1 MGSSTGKSSGGG
13 REFELSSCFDS
24 PQMGMRSTSTPRQT
38 PVACVRP
45 VAAASF
51 TGDDSISMPA
61 ERRWERYFG
70 NSPPMDDLDDFEP
83 STDFNLPTP
92 RKTCSPVHNKASGTK
107 GNTKQPE
114 VQQAVAAKYNSSKSV
129 IDLTDGTECKQ
140 ALKWKD
146 THTLASDQPKTTGED
161 HDKQTNWTAMEV
173 SSSQDDMFG
182 SSQQDDSIAMML
194 DAVPGTPPVKTG
206 TKQQRTAQAVKVRD
220 NNCAVKQAEGQRSTG
235 TSHADFDIE
244 AVSDYPLL
252 YTDAKEVASS
262 QLHQGL
268 QDLLCYRLS
277 VMGRMCGV
285 WDRVASSQLHQGLQD
300 LLCYR
305 LSVMERMCGV
315 WDRVASSQLHQG
327 LQDLLCYRLGVME
340 RMCGVWD
347 RVASSQL
354 HQGLQDLLCYR
365 LGVMERMCGVW
376 ERVAS
381 SQLHQGLHDLLCY
394 RLGVME
400 RMCGVWDR
408 VASSQLHQGL
418 QDLLCYRLSVM
429 ERMCGVWDRVASSQ
443 LHQGLHD
450 LLCYRLSVMDRMCEV
465 WDRVASSQLHQ
476 GLQDLLCYRLSVM
489 ERMCG
494 VWDRVASSQLH
505 QGLQDLL
512 CYRLGVMER
521 MCGVWDRVPLS
532 VLTTLPAADMTAIT
546 QCSSLR
552 KQLTAK
558 SKEMENVL
566 KERGEKVPGYLSNNP
581 TALSP
586 QRNAPR
592 NGESPFVGSKNKTP
606 NNDTNNGTRSVT
618 TVAMSSDPQTL
629 NSGSGGQRAKFNFR
643 RTSGSSAKSPGSAI
657 KVPLQFTDSPDF
669 SKDRKTSFPNTAKER
684 PGLLDTPTSF
694 SKDGKFNPNSNS
706 DTNSSLP
713 TPTNNATPS
722 YNITHSTNKPVF
734 DDDFYDDDIPSAQ
747 GTTYAE
753 NPQQSTANSNTLR
766 STSSKTWCNPEDAV
780 EIEDSESDSEDHHN
794 KQTTFN
800 DRPEENN
807 EIEDEYWDVDD
818 IGLDEIEN
826 DGLSLYENSKG
837 GSKQPENDS
846 RHQNCNAQQFQPPF
860 KTPTHPANNRSS
872 CNNTGHTAEQTFD
885 DESFW
890 EEWEDESMMENSRT
904 RTETTNRST
913 AASGTPQS
921 QAPKRPDPNAEFNGT
936 HFPHST
942 RMTSLFNKVFG
953 LHRFRTNQ
961 LEACNAALLGK
972 DCFIL
977 MPTGGGKSLCYQ
989 LPAIVSGGV
998 TIVISPLK
1006 SLIQDQVSKLNGL
1019 EVPASHLSGE
1029 LSQQVASGVYMDL
1042 ARRTPQTKLLYV
1054 TPEKVSSSEK
1064 LLSTLKSL
1072 YQRGLLDRFVID
1084 EAHCVSQWG
1093 HDFRPDYKKLC
1104 VLRKSF
1110 PGVPMMAL
1118 TATATPRVRRDIL
1131 HQLGM
1136 TDPRWFVLSFNRT
1149 NLHYSVMPKKVK
1161 SATKEVLELIN
1172 SRFRNK
1178 TGIVYCL
1185 SRKECETVSDELCRN
1200 GTSACAYHAGMSDK
1214 ERVRIQDLW
1223 PECFYCFQVICATIA
1238 FGMGIDKPDVR
1249 FVIHYSLPKS
1259 VEGYYQESGRAGRD
1273 GEASDCILFYNY
1285 HDKMRMQKLIHMD
1298 KEATYESRKVH
1309 MDNLLRMVQYCENE
1323 SDCRR
1328 AQLLHYFGET
1338 DFNPELCTSDPRTT
1352 CDNCKL
1358 EGAFEMKDVTTEA
1371 KMVVEFVRSVGGNS
1385 TGGGGRRGW
1394 GVQGYTLLHVTDVF
1408 KGSSN
1413 KKIMDTDHHKYPLYN
1428 YGAAFSRHCSS
1439 NKKIMDTDHHKYPQ
1453 LVPFLTTI
1461 STFDILGSSNKKIMD
1476 TDHHKYP
1483 LYNYGAAFSRHDAER
1498 LMRKLVTEGVLA
1510 EDLHVVPRV
1519 EQVVAYV
1526 RLGLKADAVVSGRM
1540 KVHLAIR
1547 RTGQRAVV
1555 AKNQDSNASVWEKL
1569 FLELQSLCK
1578 DLANENSVQSH
1589 HIFPPQTL
1597 REMSRKVPRNEHD
1610 MLEIDGVSERKLYKF
1625 GPQFL
1630 DVIDNFVK
1638 NNPEVTMKPQAK
1650 PAAQAS
1656 ASPYFQGNQYQY
1668 KGKGVKRKRGG
1679 AGGGGARNKRIKQS
1693 RKQGGAG
1700 RGRRQGKAS
1709 KRGQSNSYS
1718 AAEPPSAAPRNCTTK
1733 GSAPGMMPMPAPGQK
1748 RSFLQG
1754 QFGYM
1759 KT

>member
-1 MGSSTGKSSGGG
+1 
-13 REFELSSCFDS
+13 
-24 PQMGMRSTSTPRQT
+24 
-38 PVACVRP
+38 
-45 VAAASF
+45 
-51 TGDDSISMPA
+51 MPA

-194 DAVPGTPPVKTG
+194 DLDAVPGTPPVKTG

-220 NNCAVKQAEGQRSTG
+220 NSCAVKQAEGQRSTG
-235 TSHADFDIE
+235 TAHADFDIE

-268 QDLLCYRLS
+268 
-277 VMGRMCGV
+277 
-285 WDRVASSQLHQGLQD
+285 
-300 LLCYR
+300 
-305 LSVMERMCGV
+305 
-315 WDRVASSQLHQG
+315 
-327 LQDLLCYRLGVME
+327 
-340 RMCGVWD
+340 
-347 RVASSQL
+347 
-354 HQGLQDLLCYR
+354 
-365 LGVMERMCGVW
+365 
-376 ERVAS
+376 
-381 SQLHQGLHDLLCY
+381 
-394 RLGVME
+394 
-400 RMCGVWDR
+400 
-408 VASSQLHQGL
+408 
-418 QDLLCYRLSVM
+418 
-429 ERMCGVWDRVASSQ
+429 
-443 LHQGLHD
+443 HD
-450 LLCYRLSVMDRMCEV
+450 LLCYRLSV
-465 WDRVASSQLHQ
+465 L
-476 GLQDLLCYRLSVM
+476 

-494 VWDRVASSQLH
+494 VFDQL
-505 QGLQDLL
+505 
-512 CYRLGVMER
+512 
-521 MCGVWDRVPLS
+521 PLS
-532 VLTTLPAADMTAIT
+532 VLTSLPTVDMNAIT

-566 KERGEKVPGYLSNNP
+566 KERGEKVPGYLSNIP

-586 QRNAPR
+586 QRNALR
-592 NGESPFVGSKNKTP
+592 NGDSPFVGSKNKTP
-606 NNDTNNGTRSVT
+606 NNDNNNSTRST
-618 TVAMSSDPQTL
+618 STVAMSCDPQPL

-643 RTSGSSAKSPGSAI
+643 RTFGSSSKSPGSAV
-657 KVPLQFTDSPDF
+657 KVPLQFTDSPDV
-669 SKDRKTSFPNTAKER
+669 SKDRKASLLNTAKER
-684 PGLLDTPTSF
+684 PGFLDTPTSF
-694 SKDGKFNPNSNS
+694 NKDGKFSVNSNS

-713 TPTNNATPS
+713 TPTNSATLS
-722 YNITHSTNKPVF
+722 YNFTHSTSKPVF

-747 GTTYAE
+747 ANSYTK
-753 NPQQSTANSNTLR
+753 NPQYSTTNSNTLR
-766 STSSKTWCNPEDAV
+766 STSKTWCNPKDAV
-780 EIEDSESDSEDHHN
+780 EIEDSESESEDHHN

-800 DRPEENN
+800 DHPDENN

-826 DGLSLYENSKG
+826 DGLSLYENGKG

-846 RHQNCNAQQFQPPF
+846 RHQNSNAQAFQPPF
-860 KTPTHPANNRSS
+860 KTPTNAANNRSS

-904 RTETTNRST
+904 RTDTTNRNATVSGSKTPAAAGFTTPQARGGAGTST
-913 AASGTPQS
+913 GLASKAPQS

-936 HFPHST
+936 HFPHSS

-1019 EVPASHLSGE
+1019 EVPAAHLSGE

-1136 TDPRWFVLSFNRT
+1136 TDPRWFVQSFNRT

-1172 SRFRNK
+1172 SRFRSK

-1214 ERVRIQDLW
+1214 ERARIQDLW
-1223 PECFYCFQVICATIA
+1223 PEHYKVICATIA

-1385 TGGGGRRGW
+1385 SGGGGRRGW

-1408 KGSSN
+1408 K
-1413 KKIMDTDHHKYPLYN
+1413 
-1428 YGAAFSRHCSS
+1428 
-1439 NKKIMDTDHHKYPQ
+1439 
-1453 LVPFLTTI
+1453 
-1461 STFDILGSSNKKIMD
+1461 GSSNKKIMD

-1569 FLELQSLCK
+1569 FIELQSLCK

-1679 AGGGGARNKRIKQS
+1679 GGAGGARNKRIKQS
-1693 RKQGGAG
+1693 RKQG
-1700 RGRRQGKAS
+1700 
-1709 KRGQSNSYS
+1709 
-1718 AAEPPSAAPRNCTTK
+1718 
-1733 GSAPGMMPMPAPGQK
+1733 
-1748 RSFLQG
+1748 
-1754 QFGYM
+1754 
-1759 KT
+1759 

>member
-1 MGSSTGKSSGGG
+1 MSNFPQNNLQEQLARHRQTNTGTGTGKTGQATKASFSFKKTSTTSGVISTRPQNSSVAPTQNFTAPRKPLSPVKKDNNFCNIPENNGLQGSCWKQPAKPSSSVENTVTASIDTLSQNGGRTRNKLSRGTNKSSQQLRINKFFEKPKPGPPNFPTSKLQASFSNTTVQPSNNSRSSSSTKSGGTG
-13 REFELSSCFDS
+13 NVFEMSSCFDS
-24 PQMGMRSTSTPRQT
+24 PQMNMRSTSTPRHT

-51 TGDDSISMPA
+51 TGDDSLSMPA

-83 STDFNLPTP
+83 STDFHLPTP
-92 RKTCSPVHNKASGTK
+92 RKTCSPVHDKASSSCK
-107 GNTKQPE
+107 SNTKQPE
-114 VQQAVAAKYNSSKSV
+114 VQQAVATKYGSNSV
-129 IDLTDGTECKQ
+129 IDLTDGTDCKQ
-140 ALKWKD
+140 AQRWKD
-146 THTLASDQPKTTGED
+146 THTSGGDEAKTSAEDNHHDDQQED
-161 HDKQTNWTAMEV
+161 WPAGEV
-173 SSSQDDMFG
+173 SSSQEDMFG

-194 DAVPGTPPVKTG
+194 DAVPGTPQCKTS
-206 TKQQRTAQAVKVRD
+206 TEQQRTAQAVKGRD
-220 NNCAVKQAEGQRSTG
+220 SSGAVKQVQGRRSPG
-235 TSHADFDIE
+235 TEHACFDIE

-252 YTDAKEVASS
+252 YTEAKE
-262 QLHQGL
+262 
-268 QDLLCYRLS
+268 
-277 VMGRMCGV
+277 
-285 WDRVASSQLHQGLQD
+285 
-300 LLCYR
+300 
-305 LSVMERMCGV
+305 
-315 WDRVASSQLHQG
+315 
-327 LQDLLCYRLGVME
+327 
-340 RMCGVWD
+340 
-347 RVASSQL
+347 
-354 HQGLQDLLCYR
+354 
-365 LGVMERMCGVW
+365 
-376 ERVAS
+376 VAS

-408 VASSQLHQGL
+408 V
-418 QDLLCYRLSVM
+418 
-429 ERMCGVWDRVASSQ
+429 
-443 LHQGLHD
+443 
-450 LLCYRLSVMDRMCEV
+450 
-465 WDRVASSQLHQ
+465 
-476 GLQDLLCYRLSVM
+476 
-489 ERMCG
+489 
-494 VWDRVASSQLH
+494 
-505 QGLQDLL
+505 
-512 CYRLGVMER
+512 
-521 MCGVWDRVPLS
+521 PLS
-532 VLTTLPAADMTAIT
+532 VLTSLPAADMTAIT

-566 KERGEKVPGYLSNNP
+566 KERGEKVPDYLGSA
-581 TALSP
+581 ALSP
-586 QRNAPR
+586 LRNAPR
-592 NGESPFVGSKNKTP
+592 NCESPFIGSKNKTP
-606 NNDTNNGTRSVT
+606 SNNTNSSTRSAT

-629 NSGSGGQRAKFNFR
+629 NSGSEGQKAKFNFR
-643 RTSGSSAKSPGSAI
+643 RTSGSSSKSPSSAI
-657 KVPLQFTDSPDF
+657 KVPLKFTDSPNVP
-669 SKDRKTSFPNTAKER
+669 KDRKASHLNTAKER
-684 PGLLDTPTSF
+684 PGFLDSPTSF
-694 SKDGKFNPNSNS
+694 SKDWNTNSNS
-706 DTNSSLP
+706 DVSPGLP
-713 TPTNNATPS
+713 DLATLATNNSTPS
-722 YNITHSTNKPVF
+722 YNFTHSTSKPNFNDNF
-734 DDDFYDDDIPSAQ
+734 DNDIPSAQ
-747 GTTYAE
+747 ATSYA
-753 NPQQSTANSNTLR
+753 QQSTSKSNTLGV
-766 STSSKTWCNPEDAV
+766 TSKNWCNTEDAF
-780 EIEDSESDSEDHHN
+780 EIEDSESETEDHYNQQVEQATHN
-794 KQTTFN
+794 VHPQ
-800 DRPEENN
+800 ENN
-807 EIEDEYWDVDD
+807 EIDDEYWDVDD

-826 DGLSLYENSKG
+826 DGLSLYESGQG
-837 GSKQPENDS
+837 GSKQPTENDN
-846 RHQNCNAQQFQPPF
+846 RHQNGVQAFQAPF
-860 KTPTHPANNRSS
+860 KTPTHPVNNRSS
-872 CNNTGHTAEQTFD
+872 CNNTNGYTTDETYD
-885 DESFW
+885 NESFW
-890 EEWEDESMMENSRT
+890 GAEDWEDESMMENSRSRMEPN
-904 RTETTNRST
+904 RTSAALGSKSSATTGFTTPQARGGAST
-913 AASGTPQS
+913 SNTSTSTGLASKAPQS
-921 QAPKRPDPNAEFNGT
+921 QAPKRPDANAEFNNT
-936 HFPHST
+936 QFPHSA

-961 LEACNAALLGK
+961 LQACNAALLGK

-1006 SLIQDQVSKLNGL
+1006 SLIQDQVSKLIGL

-1029 LSQQVASGVYMDL
+1029 LSAQVVSGVYTDL
-1042 ARRTPQTKLLYV
+1042 ARRTPQMKLLYV
-1054 TPEKVSSSEK
+1054 TPEKICSSDK

-1136 TDPRWFVLSFNRT
+1136 TDPRWFVQSFNRT

-1172 SRFRNK
+1172 ARFRNK

-1185 SRKECETVSDELCRN
+1185 SRKECETVSDELCRS

-1214 ERVRIQDLW
+1214 ERMRIQDLW
-1223 PECFYCFQVICATIA
+1223 PEHYKVICATIA

-1338 DFNPELCTSDPRTT
+1338 DFNSENCTSDPRTT
-1352 CDNCKL
+1352 CDNCKS

-1371 KMVVEFVRSVGGNS
+1371 KMVVEFVRSIGGNS
-1385 TGGGGRRGW
+1385 GGGNNNGRRRW

-1413 KKIMDTDHHKYPLYN
+1413 KKIME
-1428 YGAAFSRHCSS
+1428 
-1439 NKKIMDTDHHKYPQ
+1439 
-1453 LVPFLTTI
+1453 
-1461 STFDILGSSNKKIMD
+1461 

-1498 LMRKLVTEGVLA
+1498 LLRKLVTEGVLA

-1547 RTGQRAVV
+1547 RVGQRAVV
-1555 AKNQDSNASVWEKL
+1555 TKNQDGNASVWEKL
-1569 FLELQSLCK
+1569 FIELQTLCK
-1578 DLANENSVQSH
+1578 ELAHENSVQPH

-1638 NNPEVTMKPQAK
+1638 NNPEVTMKPQPK
-1650 PAAQAS
+1650 PATPAS
-1656 ASPYFQGNQYQY
+1656 ASPYFPGGNQYQGR
-1668 KGKGVKRKRGG
+1668 GKGVKRKRGG
-1679 AGGGGARNKRIKQS
+1679 GAGGGARSKRIKQS
-1693 RKQGGAG
+1693 RKQGTGA

-1709 KRGQSNSYS
+1709 KRGGQSNSYN
-1718 AAEPPSAAPRNCTTK
+1718 AEPPVAATRNSTVR
-1733 GSAPGMMPMPAPGQK
+1733 GGAPGMMPMPAPGQK

-1754 QFGYM
+1754 QFGFM

>member
-1 MGSSTGKSSGGG
+1 MSALPQNNLEEQLARYRQTNTGNSKTGQVTKGSFNFKKTSTSGVRTTRPQNSSSAPKQGFTVTKEPRKPLSPIKKDRNIPNKVQNNIVHESSWKQPPKLSSHTLIENTLTTSVDALNQNGGRTRSKLSRGNNKSSQQLRINKFFEKPKPVVAPIFTTSKVQAPIPSTRVQNSNSRSSTSTTAGQSGGAG
-13 REFELSSCFDS
+13 REFEMSSCFDS
-24 PQMGMRSTSTPRQT
+24 PQMGLRNTSTPRHT

-92 RKTCSPVHNKASGTK
+92 RKTTVSPVQDKTSSNSHS
-107 GNTKQPE
+107 NTKPK
-114 VQQAVAAKYNSSKSV
+114 VQQAVSAKFGSDSV
-129 IDLTDGTECKQ
+129 IDLTESVDSCKQ
-140 ALKWKD
+140 AQKWKD
-146 THTLASDQPKTTGED
+146 TDTPGGDKAATSAEGN
-161 HDKQTNWTAMEV
+161 DKQVDWATDEV
-173 SSSQDDMFG
+173 SSSQNDMFG

-194 DAVPGTPPVKTG
+194 DAVPSSPPVQTS
-206 TKQQRTAQAVKVRD
+206 TEQQRTAQAVSGRD
-220 NNCAVKQAEGQRSTG
+220 SSRAVKQPEGQRSCG
-235 TSHADFDIE
+235 TAHAGFDLA

-252 YTDAKEVASS
+252 YTEAKELASS
-262 QLHQGL
+262 QLQ
-268 QDLLCYRLS
+268 
-277 VMGRMCGV
+277 
-285 WDRVASSQLHQGLQD
+285 
-300 LLCYR
+300 
-305 LSVMERMCGV
+305 
-315 WDRVASSQLHQG
+315 
-327 LQDLLCYRLGVME
+327 
-340 RMCGVWD
+340 
-347 RVASSQL
+347 
-354 HQGLQDLLCYR
+354 
-365 LGVMERMCGVW
+365 
-376 ERVAS
+376 
-381 SQLHQGLHDLLCY
+381 
-394 RLGVME
+394 
-400 RMCGVWDR
+400 
-408 VASSQLHQGL
+408 
-418 QDLLCYRLSVM
+418 
-429 ERMCGVWDRVASSQ
+429 
-443 LHQGLHD
+443 QGLHD
-450 LLCYRLSVMDRMCEV
+450 LLCYRLSVMDQMCRV
-465 WDRVASSQLHQ
+465 FDRL
-476 GLQDLLCYRLSVM
+476 
-489 ERMCG
+489 
-494 VWDRVASSQLH
+494 
-505 QGLQDLL
+505 
-512 CYRLGVMER
+512 
-521 MCGVWDRVPLS
+521 PLS
-532 VLTTLPAADMTAIT
+532 VLTSLPATDMTAIT

-558 SKEMENVL
+558 SKEMETVL
-566 KERGEKVPGYLSNNP
+566 KDRGEKIPAYLTTTP
-581 TALSP
+581 TLFSP
-586 QRNAPR
+586 PTN
-592 NGESPFVGSKNKTP
+592 SKASFLENRNKTP
-606 NNDTNNGTRSVT
+606 NIYNSTRSAT
-618 TVAMSSDPQTL
+618 TTAVNGDPQTL
-629 NSGSGGQRAKFNFR
+629 NSGSGGQKAKFNFR
-643 RTSGSSAKSPGSAI
+643 RTSGGSSAKSPGSAI
-657 KVPLQFTDSPDF
+657 KVPLQFTDSPHV
-669 SKDRKTSFPNTAKER
+669 SKER
-684 PGLLDTPTSF
+684 KLSHLDSSEERVAKGKPGFMATPSSF
-694 SKDGKFNPNSNS
+694 DKVGSMKPNSNVS
-706 DTNSSLP
+706 HGLVNQASNATLSTNSTS
-713 TPTNNATPS
+713 
-722 YNITHSTNKPVF
+722 KPDF
-734 DDDFYDDDIPSAQ
+734 DDDFYDDIHIPSSQITPFAK
-747 GTTYAE
+747 
-753 NPQQSTANSNTLR
+753 PQQQKGNSNTLKG
-766 STSSKTWCNPEDAV
+766 TSKNWGDVEDAV
-780 EIEDSESDSEDHHN
+780 EIEDSESEIEDQEHG
-794 KQTTFN
+794 KY
-800 DRPEENN
+800 PEENN
-807 EIEDEYWDVDD
+807 EIDDEYWDVDD

-826 DGLSLYENSKG
+826 DGLSLYENG
-837 GSKQPENDS
+837 QCGSKQSTHTENDG
-846 RHQNCNAQQFQPPF
+846 RNQKGNAQAFQPPF
-860 KTPTHPANNRSS
+860 KTPTHTINNRNST
-872 CNNTGHTAEQTFD
+872 NNHSMEQTFD

-890 EEWEDESMMENSRT
+890 GAEDWEDESLVENSRS
-904 RTETTNRST
+904 RTETNR
-913 AASGTPQS
+913 AATSSVKSKTSGSATTQARIGASSSNTGLASKGPQS

-1029 LSQQVASGVYMDL
+1029 LSVQVASGVYTDL

-1064 LLSTLKSL
+1064 LLSMLKSL

-1136 TDPRWFVLSFNRT
+1136 TDPRWFVQSFNRT
-1149 NLHYSVMPKKVK
+1149 NLQYSVMPKKVK
-1161 SATKEVLELIN
+1161 SATKEVIELIH

-1185 SRKECETVSDELCRN
+1185 SRKECETVSDELCRS

-1214 ERVRIQDLW
+1214 DRMRIQDMW
-1223 PECFYCFQVICATIA
+1223 PEHYKVICATIA

-1352 CDNCKL
+1352 CDNCKS

-1385 TGGGGRRGW
+1385 GAGNGRRGW

-1413 KKIMDTDHHKYPLYN
+1413 KKVMDTDHHKYPLYN
-1428 YGAAFSRHCSS
+1428 YGA
-1439 NKKIMDTDHHKYPQ
+1439 T
-1453 LVPFLTTI
+1453 
-1461 STFDILGSSNKKIMD
+1461 
-1476 TDHHKYP
+1476 
-1483 LYNYGAAFSRHDAER
+1483 FSRHDAER

-1547 RTGQRAVV
+1547 RDGQRAVV

-1569 FLELQSLCK
+1569 FIELQTLCK
-1578 DLANENSVQSH
+1578 DLAHENSVQPH

-1630 DVIDNFVK
+1630 DIIDNFVK
-1638 NNPEVTMKPQAK
+1638 NNPEVTMKPQPK
-1650 PAAQAS
+1650 PAAAAS

-1679 AGGGGARNKRIKQS
+1679 GGGGGARNKRIKQS
-1693 RKQGGAG
+1693 RKQGGGARFKG
-1700 RGRRQGKAS
+1700 KGKAT
-1709 KRGQSNSYS
+1709 KRGQSISYS
-1718 AAEPPSAAPRNCTTK
+1718 AAATSTGASRNSSTVR
-1733 GSAPGMMPMPAPGQK
+1733 GGAPGMMPMPAPGQK

-1759 KT
+1759 NT

>member
-1 MGSSTGKSSGGG
+1 MATPSS
-13 REFELSSCFDS
+13 F
-24 PQMGMRSTSTPRQT
+24 
-38 PVACVRP
+38 
-45 VAAASF
+45 
-51 TGDDSISMPA
+51 
-61 ERRWERYFG
+61 
-70 NSPPMDDLDDFEP
+70 
-83 STDFNLPTP
+83 
-92 RKTCSPVHNKASGTK
+92 
-107 GNTKQPE
+107 
-114 VQQAVAAKYNSSKSV
+114 SK
-129 IDLTDGTECKQ
+129 
-140 ALKWKD
+140 
-146 THTLASDQPKTTGED
+146 
-161 HDKQTNWTAMEV
+161 
-173 SSSQDDMFG
+173 
-182 SSQQDDSIAMML
+182 
-194 DAVPGTPPVKTG
+194 
-206 TKQQRTAQAVKVRD
+206 
-220 NNCAVKQAEGQRSTG
+220 
-235 TSHADFDIE
+235 
-244 AVSDYPLL
+244 
-252 YTDAKEVASS
+252 
-262 QLHQGL
+262 
-268 QDLLCYRLS
+268 
-277 VMGRMCGV
+277 
-285 WDRVASSQLHQGLQD
+285 
-300 LLCYR
+300 
-305 LSVMERMCGV
+305 
-315 WDRVASSQLHQG
+315 
-327 LQDLLCYRLGVME
+327 
-340 RMCGVWD
+340 
-347 RVASSQL
+347 
-354 HQGLQDLLCYR
+354 
-365 LGVMERMCGVW
+365 
-376 ERVAS
+376 
-381 SQLHQGLHDLLCY
+381 
-394 RLGVME
+394 
-400 RMCGVWDR
+400 
-408 VASSQLHQGL
+408 
-418 QDLLCYRLSVM
+418 
-429 ERMCGVWDRVASSQ
+429 
-443 LHQGLHD
+443 
-450 LLCYRLSVMDRMCEV
+450 
-465 WDRVASSQLHQ
+465 
-476 GLQDLLCYRLSVM
+476 
-489 ERMCG
+489 
-494 VWDRVASSQLH
+494 
-505 QGLQDLL
+505 
-512 CYRLGVMER
+512 
-521 MCGVWDRVPLS
+521 
-532 VLTTLPAADMTAIT
+532 
-546 QCSSLR
+546 
-552 KQLTAK
+552 
-558 SKEMENVL
+558 
-566 KERGEKVPGYLSNNP
+566 
-581 TALSP
+581 
-586 QRNAPR
+586 
-592 NGESPFVGSKNKTP
+592 VGSIKP
-606 NNDTNNGTRSVT
+606 NSNVS
-618 TVAMSSDPQTL
+618 
-629 NSGSGGQRAKFNFR
+629 
-643 RTSGSSAKSPGSAI
+643 
-657 KVPLQFTDSPDF
+657 
-669 SKDRKTSFPNTAKER
+669 
-684 PGLLDTPTSF
+684 PGLLNQAS
-694 SKDGKFNPNSNS
+694 
-706 DTNSSLP
+706 
-713 TPTNNATPS
+713 NATPS
-722 YNITHSTNKPVF
+722 TNSTSKPDF
-734 DDDFYDDDIPSAQ
+734 DDDFYDDIPSSQITPFAK
-747 GTTYAE
+747 
-753 NPQQSTANSNTLR
+753 PQQQKGNSNTLKG
-766 STSSKTWCNPEDAV
+766 TSKNWGDVEDTV
-780 EIEDSESDSEDHHN
+780 EIEDSESEIEDQEQATRDN
-794 KQTTFN
+794 Y
-800 DRPEENN
+800 PEENN

-826 DGLSLYENSKG
+826 DGLSLYENG
-837 GSKQPENDS
+837 QCVSKQSSHTENDGG
-846 RHQNCNAQQFQPPF
+846 QQKGNAQSFQPPF
-860 KTPTHPANNRSS
+860 KTPTHAINNRNST
-872 CNNTGHTAEQTFD
+872 NNHSMEQTFD

-890 EEWEDESMMENSRT
+890 GAEDWEDESLMENSRS
-904 RTETTNRST
+904 RTETNR
-913 AASGTPQS
+913 AATSSVKSPQS
-921 QAPKRPDPNAEFNGT
+921 QTPKRPDPNAEFNGT

-1029 LSQQVASGVYMDL
+1029 LSVQVASGVYTDL

-1136 TDPRWFVLSFNRT
+1136 TDPRWFVQSFNRT
-1149 NLHYSVMPKKVK
+1149 NLQYSVMPKKVK
-1161 SATKEVLELIN
+1161 SATKEVIELIH

-1185 SRKECETVSDELCRN
+1185 SRKECETVSDELCRS

-1214 ERVRIQDLW
+1214 DRMRIQDMW
-1223 PECFYCFQVICATIA
+1223 PEHYKVICATIAFGMGIDKPDVRFVIHYSLPKSVEGVICVTIAFGMGIDKPDVRFVIHYSLPKSVEGVICATIA

-1352 CDNCKL
+1352 CDNCKS

-1385 TGGGGRRGW
+1385 CAGNGRRGW

-1413 KKIMDTDHHKYPLYN
+1413 KKVMDTDHHKYPLYN
-1428 YGAAFSRHCSS
+1428 YGA
-1439 NKKIMDTDHHKYPQ
+1439 T
-1453 LVPFLTTI
+1453 
-1461 STFDILGSSNKKIMD
+1461 
-1476 TDHHKYP
+1476 
-1483 LYNYGAAFSRHDAER
+1483 FSRHDAER

-1547 RTGQRAVV
+1547 RDGQRAVV

-1569 FLELQSLCK
+1569 FIELQTLCK
-1578 DLANENSVQSH
+1578 DLAHENSVQPH

-1638 NNPEVTMKPQAK
+1638 NNPEVTMKPQPK
-1650 PAAQAS
+1650 PAAAAS
-1656 ASPYFQGNQYQY
+1656 ASPYFQGSQYQY

-1679 AGGGGARNKRIKQS
+1679 GGGGGARNKRIKQS
-1693 RKQGGAG
+1693 RKQGGGARFKG
-1700 RGRRQGKAS
+1700 KGKAT
-1709 KRGQSNSYS
+1709 KRGQSTSNSYS
-1718 AAEPPSAAPRNCTTK
+1718 AAATSTGASRNSSTVR
-1733 GSAPGMMPMPAPGQK
+1733 GGAPGMMPMPAPGQK

-1759 KT
+1759 NT

>member
-1 MGSSTGKSSGGG
+1 MSNFPQNNLQEQLARYRQTNTGTSTGKTGQATKASSTTGKSGGTG
-13 REFELSSCFDS
+13 NMFEMSSCFDS
-24 PQMGMRSTSTPRQT
+24 PQMNMRNTSTPRHT

-51 TGDDSISMPA
+51 TGDDSLSMPA

-83 STDFNLPTP
+83 SADFHLPTS
-92 RKTCSPVHNKASGTK
+92 RKTCSPVHDKASSSCK
-107 GNTKQPE
+107 SNTKQPE
-114 VQQAVAAKYNSSKSV
+114 SQQAVAVKYGSNSV
-129 IDLTDGTECKQ
+129 IDLTEGTGGKQ
-140 ALKWKD
+140 AQKWKD
-146 THTLASDQPKTTGED
+146 MHTLGGDEAKTSAEDNHDQQEDWPTG
-161 HDKQTNWTAMEV
+161 EV
-173 SSSQDDMFG
+173 SSSQEDMFG
-182 SSQQDDSIAMML
+182 SSQHDDSIAMML
-194 DAVPGTPPVKTG
+194 DTVPGTPQCKTSAE
-206 TKQQRTAQAVKVRD
+206 QQREAQAVKGRD
-220 NNCAVKQAEGQRSTG
+220 SCGAVKQVQGRRSPG
-235 TSHADFDIE
+235 TARAGFDIE
-244 AVSDYPLL
+244 DVSDYPLL
-252 YTDAKEVASS
+252 YTEAKEVT
-262 QLHQGL
+262 
-268 QDLLCYRLS
+268 
-277 VMGRMCGV
+277 
-285 WDRVASSQLHQGLQD
+285 
-300 LLCYR
+300 
-305 LSVMERMCGV
+305 
-315 WDRVASSQLHQG
+315 
-327 LQDLLCYRLGVME
+327 
-340 RMCGVWD
+340 
-347 RVASSQL
+347 
-354 HQGLQDLLCYR
+354 
-365 LGVMERMCGVW
+365 
-376 ERVAS
+376 S

-408 VASSQLHQGL
+408 V
-418 QDLLCYRLSVM
+418 
-429 ERMCGVWDRVASSQ
+429 
-443 LHQGLHD
+443 
-450 LLCYRLSVMDRMCEV
+450 
-465 WDRVASSQLHQ
+465 
-476 GLQDLLCYRLSVM
+476 
-489 ERMCG
+489 
-494 VWDRVASSQLH
+494 
-505 QGLQDLL
+505 
-512 CYRLGVMER
+512 
-521 MCGVWDRVPLS
+521 PLS
-532 VLTTLPAADMTAIT
+532 VLTSLPAADMTAIT

-566 KERGEKVPGYLSNNP
+566 KERGEK
-581 TALSP
+581 A
-586 QRNAPR
+586 
-592 NGESPFVGSKNKTP
+592 
-606 NNDTNNGTRSVT
+606 
-618 TVAMSSDPQTL
+618 
-629 NSGSGGQRAKFNFR
+629 
-643 RTSGSSAKSPGSAI
+643 TS
-657 KVPLQFTDSPDF
+657 
-669 SKDRKTSFPNTAKER
+669 
-684 PGLLDTPTSF
+684 
-694 SKDGKFNPNSNS
+694 
-706 DTNSSLP
+706 
-713 TPTNNATPS
+713 
-722 YNITHSTNKPVF
+722 
-734 DDDFYDDDIPSAQ
+734 
-747 GTTYAE
+747 YA
-753 NPQQSTANSNTLR
+753 QQSTGKSNTLGV
-766 STSSKTWCNPEDAV
+766 TSKNWCNTEDAV
-780 EIEDSESDSEDHHN
+780 EIEDSESESEDHYKNHN
-794 KQTTFN
+794 N
-800 DRPEENN
+800 HPEENN
-807 EIEDEYWDVDD
+807 EIDDEYWDVDD

-826 DGLSLYENSKG
+826 DGLSLYESGQG
-837 GSKQPENDS
+837 GSKQSTHTENDN
-846 RHQNCNAQQFQPPF
+846 RHQNGNAQAFQPPF
-860 KTPTHPANNRSS
+860 RTPTHPVNNRSS
-872 CNNTGHTAEQTFD
+872 CNNTNDYTTDETFD

-890 EEWEDESMMENSRT
+890 GAEDWEDESVMDNSRS
-904 RTETTNRST
+904 RVETNRSA
-913 AASGTPQS
+913 AASVNSKSSASTGFATPQARGGASTSNMSTGLASKAPQS
-921 QAPKRPDPNAEFNGT
+921 QAPKRPDANAEFNNT
-936 HFPHST
+936 HFPHSA

-961 LEACNAALLGK
+961 LQACNAALLGK

-1006 SLIQDQVSKLNGL
+1006 SLIQDQVSKLIGL

-1029 LSQQVASGVYMDL
+1029 LSAQVVSGVYTDL
-1042 ARRTPQTKLLYV
+1042 ARRTPQMKLLYV
-1054 TPEKVSSSEK
+1054 TPEKICSSDK

-1136 TDPRWFVLSFNRT
+1136 TDPRWFVQSFNRT

-1172 SRFRNK
+1172 ARFRNK

-1185 SRKECETVSDELCRN
+1185 SRKECETVSDELCRS

-1214 ERVRIQDLW
+1214 ERMRIQDLW
-1223 PECFYCFQVICATIA
+1223 PEHYKVICATIA

-1338 DFNPELCTSDPRTT
+1338 DFNSENCTSDPRTT
-1352 CDNCKL
+1352 CDNCKA

-1371 KMVVEFVRSVGGNS
+1371 KMVVEFVRSIGGNS
-1385 TGGGGRRGW
+1385 GGGNGNGRRRW

-1413 KKIMDTDHHKYPLYN
+1413 KKIME
-1428 YGAAFSRHCSS
+1428 
-1439 NKKIMDTDHHKYPQ
+1439 
-1453 LVPFLTTI
+1453 
-1461 STFDILGSSNKKIMD
+1461 

-1498 LMRKLVTEGVLA
+1498 LLRKLVTEGVLA

-1547 RTGQRAVV
+1547 RVGQRAVV
-1555 AKNQDSNASVWEKL
+1555 TKNQDGNASVWEKL
-1569 FLELQSLCK
+1569 FIELQTLCK
-1578 DLANENSVQSH
+1578 ELAHENSVQPH

-1638 NNPEVTMKPQAK
+1638 NNPEVTMKPQPK
-1650 PAAQAS
+1650 PATPAS
-1656 ASPYFQGNQYQY
+1656 ASPYFPGGNQYQY

-1679 AGGGGARNKRIKQS
+1679 GAGGGARSKRIKQS
-1693 RKQGGAG
+1693 RKQGTGA

-1709 KRGQSNSYS
+1709 KRGGQSNSYS
-1718 AAEPPSAAPRNCTTK
+1718 AEPPSAATRNSTVR
-1733 GSAPGMMPMPAPGQK
+1733 GGAPGMMPMPAPGQK

-1754 QFGYM
+1754 QFGFM

>member
-1 MGSSTGKSSGGG
+1 MSNFPQNNLQEQLARYRQTNTGTSTGKTGQATKASFSFKKTSTTSGVTSTRPQNSSVAPTQNFTAPRKPLSPVKKDDNFCNIPENNGLQGSCWKQPAKPSSSVENTVTASIDTLSQNGGRTRNKLSRGTNKSSQQLRINKFFEKPKPGPPNFPTSKLQASFSNTTVQPSNNSRSSTTGKSGGTG
-13 REFELSSCFDS
+13 NMFEMSSCFDS
-24 PQMGMRSTSTPRQT
+24 PQMNMRNTSTPRHT

-51 TGDDSISMPA
+51 TGDDSLSMPA

-83 STDFNLPTP
+83 SADFHLPTS
-92 RKTCSPVHNKASGTK
+92 RKTCSPVHDKASSSCK
-107 GNTKQPE
+107 SNTKQPE
-114 VQQAVAAKYNSSKSV
+114 SQQAVAVKYGSNSV
-129 IDLTDGTECKQ
+129 IDLTEGTGGKQ
-140 ALKWKD
+140 AQKWKD
-146 THTLASDQPKTTGED
+146 MHTLGGDEAKTSAEDNHDQQEDWPTG
-161 HDKQTNWTAMEV
+161 EV
-173 SSSQDDMFG
+173 SSSQEDMFG
-182 SSQQDDSIAMML
+182 SSQHDDSIAMML
-194 DAVPGTPPVKTG
+194 DTVPGTPQCKTSAE
-206 TKQQRTAQAVKVRD
+206 QQREAQAVKGRD
-220 NNCAVKQAEGQRSTG
+220 SCGAVKQVQGRRSPG
-235 TSHADFDIE
+235 TARAGFDIE
-244 AVSDYPLL
+244 DVSDYPLL
-252 YTDAKEVASS
+252 YTEAKEVT
-262 QLHQGL
+262 
-268 QDLLCYRLS
+268 
-277 VMGRMCGV
+277 
-285 WDRVASSQLHQGLQD
+285 
-300 LLCYR
+300 
-305 LSVMERMCGV
+305 
-315 WDRVASSQLHQG
+315 
-327 LQDLLCYRLGVME
+327 
-340 RMCGVWD
+340 
-347 RVASSQL
+347 
-354 HQGLQDLLCYR
+354 
-365 LGVMERMCGVW
+365 
-376 ERVAS
+376 S

-408 VASSQLHQGL
+408 V
-418 QDLLCYRLSVM
+418 
-429 ERMCGVWDRVASSQ
+429 
-443 LHQGLHD
+443 
-450 LLCYRLSVMDRMCEV
+450 
-465 WDRVASSQLHQ
+465 
-476 GLQDLLCYRLSVM
+476 
-489 ERMCG
+489 
-494 VWDRVASSQLH
+494 
-505 QGLQDLL
+505 
-512 CYRLGVMER
+512 
-521 MCGVWDRVPLS
+521 PLS
-532 VLTTLPAADMTAIT
+532 VLTSLPAADMTAIT

-566 KERGEKVPGYLSNNP
+566 KERGEK
-581 TALSP
+581 A
-586 QRNAPR
+586 
-592 NGESPFVGSKNKTP
+592 
-606 NNDTNNGTRSVT
+606 
-618 TVAMSSDPQTL
+618 
-629 NSGSGGQRAKFNFR
+629 
-643 RTSGSSAKSPGSAI
+643 TS
-657 KVPLQFTDSPDF
+657 
-669 SKDRKTSFPNTAKER
+669 
-684 PGLLDTPTSF
+684 
-694 SKDGKFNPNSNS
+694 
-706 DTNSSLP
+706 
-713 TPTNNATPS
+713 
-722 YNITHSTNKPVF
+722 
-734 DDDFYDDDIPSAQ
+734 
-747 GTTYAE
+747 YA
-753 NPQQSTANSNTLR
+753 QQSTGKSNTLGV
-766 STSSKTWCNPEDAV
+766 TSKNWCNTEDAV
-780 EIEDSESDSEDHHN
+780 EIEDSESESEDHYKNHN
-794 KQTTFN
+794 N
-800 DRPEENN
+800 HPEENN
-807 EIEDEYWDVDD
+807 EIDDEYWDVDD

-826 DGLSLYENSKG
+826 DGLSLYESGQG
-837 GSKQPENDS
+837 GSKQSTHTENDN
-846 RHQNCNAQQFQPPF
+846 RHQNGNAQAFQPPF
-860 KTPTHPANNRSS
+860 RTPTHPVNNRSS
-872 CNNTGHTAEQTFD
+872 CNNTNDYTTDETFD

-890 EEWEDESMMENSRT
+890 GAEDWEDESVMDNSRS
-904 RTETTNRST
+904 RVETNRSA
-913 AASGTPQS
+913 AASVNSKSSASTGFATPQARGGASTSNMSTGLASKAPQS
-921 QAPKRPDPNAEFNGT
+921 QAPKRPDANAEFNNT
-936 HFPHST
+936 HFPHSA

-961 LEACNAALLGK
+961 LQACNAALLGK

-1006 SLIQDQVSKLNGL
+1006 SLIQDQVSKLIGL

-1029 LSQQVASGVYMDL
+1029 LSAQVVSGVYTDL
-1042 ARRTPQTKLLYV
+1042 ARRTPQMKLLYV
-1054 TPEKVSSSEK
+1054 TPEKICSSDK

-1136 TDPRWFVLSFNRT
+1136 TDPRWFVQSFNRT

-1172 SRFRNK
+1172 ARFRNK

-1185 SRKECETVSDELCRN
+1185 SRKECETVSDELCRS

-1214 ERVRIQDLW
+1214 ERMRIQDLW
-1223 PECFYCFQVICATIA
+1223 PEHYKVICATIA

-1309 MDNLLRMVQYCENE
+1309 MDNLLRMVQYLDKEATYESRKVHMDNLLRMVQYCENE

-1338 DFNPELCTSDPRTT
+1338 DFNSENCTSDPRTT
-1352 CDNCKL
+1352 CDNCKA

-1371 KMVVEFVRSVGGNS
+1371 KMVVEFVRSIGGNS
-1385 TGGGGRRGW
+1385 GGGNGNGRRRW

-1413 KKIMDTDHHKYPLYN
+1413 KKIME
-1428 YGAAFSRHCSS
+1428 
-1439 NKKIMDTDHHKYPQ
+1439 
-1453 LVPFLTTI
+1453 
-1461 STFDILGSSNKKIMD
+1461 

-1498 LMRKLVTEGVLA
+1498 LLRKLVTEGVLA

-1547 RTGQRAVV
+1547 RVGQRAVV
-1555 AKNQDSNASVWEKL
+1555 TKNQDGNASVWEKL
-1569 FLELQSLCK
+1569 FIELQTLCK
-1578 DLANENSVQSH
+1578 ELAHENSVQPH

-1638 NNPEVTMKPQAK
+1638 NNPEVTMKPQPK
-1650 PAAQAS
+1650 PATPAS
-1656 ASPYFQGNQYQY
+1656 ASPYFPGGNQYQYKGKGVKSAISDCLFLFLLYLEVTMKPQPKPATPASASPYFPGGNQYQY

-1679 AGGGGARNKRIKQS
+1679 GAGGGARSKRIKQS
-1693 RKQGGAG
+1693 RKQGTGA

-1709 KRGQSNSYS
+1709 KRGGQSNSYS
-1718 AAEPPSAAPRNCTTK
+1718 AEPPSAATRNSTVR
-1733 GSAPGMMPMPAPGQK
+1733 GGAPGMMPMPAPGQK

-1754 QFGYM
+1754 QFGFM